1 MNNSKLTSFAPNLM
15 VEDVNKTVNYYEK
28 VLEFHKIMSVPEKG
42 QLDWA
47 MVFRDNVTIMLQSK
61 KSICEEYP
69 KFKDFPVGSSSNI
82 YIEVTDIDN
91 FYEKIKDKTDIIK
104 KLHTTFY
111 GKKEFAIE
119 DCNGYLFTFAECQT

>member
-1 MNNSKLTSFAPNLM
+1 MKNSKLTNFAPNLM
-15 VEDVNKTVNYYEK
+15 VDDVNKAVNYYEK
-28 VLEFHKIMSVPEKG
+28 VLDFHKIMSVPEKG

-69 KFKDFPVGSSSNI
+69 KFENLSVGSTSNF
-82 YIEVTDIDN
+82 YIEVTEIDA
-91 FYEKIKDKTDIIK
+91 FYEKIKEKANIIK
-104 KLHTTFY
+104 KPHTTFY
-111 GKKEFAIE
+111 GKKEFALE